1 MDKYEGDTKGGKKH
15 GKETFT
21 YTNGDKYIGEWKDDK
36 KHGQGACTWPN
47 GDAFV
52 GEWKDDEPSGQG
64 TYTCSESPYYGAGGR
79 YVGTFRNG
87 SSDGQGTFTYAN
99 GDEYVGE
106 WKDEKRNGQGTFT
119 TDESIE
125 TGLWKNDLLAKGK
138 CTLRE
143 KFKDKDGK
151 WEYFDGISVDVEL
164 VDAPEGFSDEDLP
177 F

>member
-15 GKETFT
+15 GKGTFTYTNGDKYLGEWKDDKKHGKGTFT

-52 GEWKDDEPSGQG
+52 GEWKDDE
-64 TYTCSESPYYGAGGR
+64 
-79 YVGTFRNG
+79 
-87 SSDGQGTFTYAN
+87 
-99 GDEYVGE
+99 
-106 WKDEKRNGQGTFT
+106 RNGQGTFT

-143 KFKDKDGK
+143 KFKGKDGK
-151 WEYFDGISVDVEL
+151 WEYFDGLSADVEL